1 MPMYNPPHPG
11 EVIRE
16 YLGDVS
22 VSEAARHLGVG
33 RVTFSRV
40 LNGKAAVSPE
50 MAVRLAAA
58 FGTSSP
64 EVWLR
69 LQAKYDIWQVQ
80 TRSKIRVGRDL
91 VGSARHVWVPF
102 LGGPPVYGYLDDDW
116 FRGHWISRNGQAVD
130 TCRRCAVRVRDHH
143 VVGTRRHTEAD

>member
-1 MPMYNPPHPG
+1 MSMHNPPHPG

-16 YLGDVS
+16 YLGDVT
-22 VSEAARHLGVG
+22 VSAAAKHLGVG

-69 LQAKYDIWQVQ
+69 MQAKYDLWQVQ
-80 TRSKIRVGRDL
+80 KRNKINVNL
-91 VGSARHVWVPF
+91 
-102 LGGPPVYGYLDDDW
+102 LGPMQ
-116 FRGHWISRNGQAVD
+116 HS
-130 TCRRCAVRVRDHH
+130 
-143 VVGTRRHTEAD
+143 

>member
-1 MPMYNPPHPG
+1 MKRGNPEPLTPELQAELDALAEMAESEIDTTDMPPITDWSHAVRGPFNPPHPG

-16 YLGDVS
+16 YLGEMTVS
-22 VSEAARHLGVG
+22 AAAQHLGVG

-40 LNGKAAVSPE
+40 FNGKAAVPPE

-69 LQAKYDIWQVQ
+69 MQAKYDLWQLGKS
-80 TRSKIRVGRDL
+80 SKIRVSPLPRL
-91 VGSARHVWVPF
+91 QHS
-102 LGGPPVYGYLDDDW
+102 
-116 FRGHWISRNGQAVD
+116 
-130 TCRRCAVRVRDHH
+130 
-143 VVGTRRHTEAD
+143 

>member
-1 MPMYNPPHPG
+1 MRMYNPPHPG

-16 YLGDVS
+16 FLGEMTVT
-22 VSEAARHLGVG
+22 AAAEHLGVG

-69 LQAKYDIWQVQ
+69 MQAQYDLWQLGKRNIIHVAPLPHLQH
-80 TRSKIRVGRDL
+80 S
-91 VGSARHVWVPF
+91 
-102 LGGPPVYGYLDDDW
+102 
-116 FRGHWISRNGQAVD
+116 
-130 TCRRCAVRVRDHH
+130 
-143 VVGTRRHTEAD
+143 

>member
-1 MPMYNPPHPG
+1 MFNPPHPG

-69 LQAKYDIWQVQ
+69 LQAKYDLWQVQ
-80 TRSKIRVGRDL
+80 RHNKIRVDL
-91 VGSARHVWVPF
+91 LPHLQRS
-102 LGGPPVYGYLDDDW
+102 
-116 FRGHWISRNGQAVD
+116 
-130 TCRRCAVRVRDHH
+130 
-143 VVGTRRHTEAD
+143 

>member
-1 MPMYNPPHPG
+1 MRMYNPPHPG

-16 YLGDVS
+16 YLGEMTVT
-22 VSEAARHLGVG
+22 AAASHLGVS
-33 RVTFSRV
+33 RVAFSRV

-69 LQAKYDIWQVQ
+69 MQAKYDLWQI
-80 TRSKIRVGRDL
+80 SKHSRIRVNPPPCFQ
-91 VGSARHVWVPF
+91 HV
-102 LGGPPVYGYLDDDW
+102 
-116 FRGHWISRNGQAVD
+116 
-130 TCRRCAVRVRDHH
+130 
-143 VVGTRRHTEAD
+143 

>member
-1 MPMYNPPHPG
+1 
-11 EVIRE
+11 
-16 YLGDVS
+16 VS
-22 VSEAARHLGVG
+22 

-69 LQAKYDIWQVQ
+69 MQAQYDLWRIAKHS
-80 TRSKIRVGRDL
+80 RIRVTPL
-91 VGSARHVWVPF
+91 PHLQHAAS
-102 LGGPPVYGYLDDDW
+102 
-116 FRGHWISRNGQAVD
+116 
-130 TCRRCAVRVRDHH
+130 
-143 VVGTRRHTEAD
+143 

>member
-1 MPMYNPPHPG
+1 MRMYNPPHPG

-22 VSEAARHLGVG
+22 VSEAAEHLGVG

-80 TRSKIRVGRDL
+80 KRSKIRVGLLAHLQR
-91 VGSARHVWVPF
+91 S
-102 LGGPPVYGYLDDDW
+102 
-116 FRGHWISRNGQAVD
+116 
-130 TCRRCAVRVRDHH
+130 
-143 VVGTRRHTEAD
+143 

>member
-1 MPMYNPPHPG
+1 MRMHNPPHPG

-16 YLGDVS
+16 YLGEMTVS
-22 VSEAARHLGVG
+22 AAAEHLGVS

-69 LQAKYDIWQVQ
+69 MQAKYDLWQVGK
-80 TRSKIRVGRDL
+80 RNRIRVNPL
-91 VGSARHVWVPF
+91 PH
-102 LGGPPVYGYLDDDW
+102 L
-116 FRGHWISRNGQAVD
+116 Q
-130 TCRRCAVRVRDHH
+130 
-143 VVGTRRHTEAD
+143 HT

>member
-1 MPMYNPPHPG
+1 MRMHNPPHPG

-16 YLGDVS
+16 YLGEMTVS
-22 VSEAARHLGVG
+22 AAAEHLGVS

-40 LNGKAAVSPE
+40 LNGKVAVSPE

-69 LQAKYDIWQVQ
+69 MQAKYDLWQIHK
-80 TRSKIRVGRDL
+80 RHIIRIDPL
-91 VGSARHVWVPF
+91 PHFQHS
-102 LGGPPVYGYLDDDW
+102 
-116 FRGHWISRNGQAVD
+116 
-130 TCRRCAVRVRDHH
+130 
-143 VVGTRRHTEAD
+143 

>member
-1 MPMYNPPHPG
+1 MRMYNPPHPG

-16 YLGDVS
+16 YLGEMTVS
-22 VSEAARHLGVG
+22 AAAQHLGVG

-50 MAVRLAAA
+50 MAVGLAAA

-69 LQAKYDIWQVQ
+69 MQAKYDLWQLGKS
-80 TRSKIRVGRDL
+80 SKIRVSPLPRL
-91 VGSARHVWVPF
+91 
-102 LGGPPVYGYLDDDW
+102 
-116 FRGHWISRNGQAVD
+116 Q
-130 TCRRCAVRVRDHH
+130 
-143 VVGTRRHTEAD
+143 HT

>member
-1 MPMYNPPHPG
+1 MRMFNPPHPG

-16 YLGDVS
+16 YLGEMTVS
-22 VSEAARHLGVG
+22 AAAEHLGVG

-69 LQAKYDIWQVQ
+69 MQAKYDLWKIGK
-80 TRSKIRVGRDL
+80 RNNIRVSPLPHRQH
-91 VGSARHVWVPF
+91 S
-102 LGGPPVYGYLDDDW
+102 
-116 FRGHWISRNGQAVD
+116 
-130 TCRRCAVRVRDHH
+130 
-143 VVGTRRHTEAD
+143 

>member
-1 MPMYNPPHPG
+1 MGMHNPPHPG

-16 YLGDVS
+16 YLGEIS
-22 VSEAARHLGVG
+22 VSAAAEHLGVG
-33 RVTFSRV
+33 RVTLSRV

-69 LQAKYDIWQVQ
+69 MQAKYDLWQIQ
-80 TRSKIRVGRDL
+80 KGKEIRVGL
-91 VGSARHVWVPF
+91 LAR
-102 LGGPPVYGYLDDDW
+102 
-116 FRGHWISRNGQAVD
+116 
-130 TCRRCAVRVRDHH
+130 T
-143 VVGTRRHTEAD
+143 

>member
-1 MPMYNPPHPG
+1 MTMHSPPHPG

-16 YLGDVS
+16 FLGDMTVS
-22 VSEAARHLGVG
+22 AAAEHLGVG

-69 LQAKYDIWQVQ
+69 MQAKYDLWQIQ
-80 TRSKIRVGRDL
+80 E
-91 VGSARHVWVPF
+91 
-102 LGGPPVYGYLDDDW
+102 
-116 FRGHWISRNGQAVD
+116 RN
-130 TCRRCAVRVRDHH
+130 RVRVDLLPHLERC
-143 VVGTRRHTEAD
+143 